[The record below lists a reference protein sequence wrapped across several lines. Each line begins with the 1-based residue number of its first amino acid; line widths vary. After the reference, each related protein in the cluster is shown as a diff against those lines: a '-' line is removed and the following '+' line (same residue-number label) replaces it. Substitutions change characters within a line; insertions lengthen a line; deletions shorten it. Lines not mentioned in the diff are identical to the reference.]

1 MKKIIQF
8 YIDLKRIKIIENF
21 HGFKKKGEKK
31 IKVDK
36 RWFAIIS
43 IIRRSEMRMYSFK
56 SNAPGIQ

>member
-21 HGFKKKGEKK
+21 HGFKKKREKK

-36 RWFAIIS
+36 R
-43 IIRRSEMRMYSFK
+43 
-56 SNAPGIQ
+56 

>member
-36 RWFAIIS
+36 R
-43 IIRRSEMRMYSFK
+43 
-56 SNAPGIQ
+56 